1 MLHQFLLRNRENL
14 ISRCILKVAQRSEPH
29 THQAESLYGIPLFL
43 DQLTKTLAAEELL
56 SKRQAD
62 AISGPAGGPSDKSM
76 LGESA
81 ALHGRE
87 LSDHGFTIEQV
98 VHDYGDLC
106 QAITDIAV
114 ELGET
119 IDADEFRTLNRC
131 LDNGMADAVTEFSY
145 QRKLI
150 SDDREEQALQYRLG
164 TLAHELRAHID
175 AASHAVKVI
184 KSGQVGFGGATG
196 AVLDRSLA
204 AMRTVVNRS
213 LADARLAAGL
223 HDKG

>member
-1 MLHQFLLRNRENL
+1 MLYEFLLRNRETL

-29 THQAESLYGIPLFL
+29 THQAASLHGIPIFL
-43 DQLTKTLAAEELL
+43 DQLTQTLAAEELL
-56 SKRQAD
+56 SRRQAE
-62 AISGPAGGPSDKSM
+62 AISGPAGGHSDKSV

-81 ALHGRE
+81 TLHGRE
-87 LSDHGFTIEQV
+87 LSDHGLTIDQV

-114 ELGET
+114 ELGEN
-119 IDADEFRTLNRC
+119 ISADERRTLSRC

-150 SDDREEQALQYRLG
+150 SDDQDEQALPYRWG

-175 AASHAVKVI
+175 AASHAVQVI
-184 KSGQVGFGGATG
+184 KSGQVGFDGATG

-213 LADARLAAGL
+213 LAEARLAAGL